1 MKKIAFLR
9 ISFVLVAAL
18 FIIIGIYRG
27 EVAVVLNKAVKLCLE
42 CVGIG

>member
-1 MKKIAFLR
+1 MKKIVFLR

>member
-1 MKKIAFLR
+1 MKIVFLR
-9 ISFVLVAAL
+9 ISLVLVAAL

>member
-9 ISFVLVAAL
+9 ISLVLVAAL

>member
-1 MKKIAFLR
+1 MKKIVFLR
-9 ISFVLVAAL
+9 ISLVLVATL

-27 EVAVVLNKAVKLCLE
+27 EVAVVFNKAVKLCLE

>member
-1 MKKIAFLR
+1 MKKIVFLR
-9 ISFVLVAAL
+9 ISLVLVAVL

>member
-1 MKKIAFLR
+1 MKIVFLR
-9 ISFVLVAAL
+9 ISLVLVAAL
-18 FIIIGIYRG
+18 FISIGIYRG

>member
-1 MKKIAFLR
+1 MKKIVFLR

-27 EVAVVLNKAVKLCLE
+27 EGAVVLNKAVKLCLE